1 MSSVLKKIIYL
12 AVLVEAC
19 GIVNCSMRTL
29 SLGTRNLV
37 YWPGI
42 ESSPSALGAW
52 SLSLWTTGEIPNQ
65 SFFRIFFPG
74 SPPGYLLKHLEKF
87 CFGLSFWRPWIM
99 SLIRK
104 ISLLMSWI
112 YLVIYLFGLINPQG
126 LNFSLDKTLTYCEDC
141 KTWFSTKCNFLFTLI
156 LHNHTGSPLH
166 VSTHRHTH
174 SHTLLCAHN
183 FFLFSLARNF

>member
-1 MSSVLKKIIYL
+1 MSSVFKKIIYSV
-12 AVLVEAC
+12 VLVEAC

-29 SLGTRNLV
+29 SLGIQNLV

-42 ESSPSALGAW
+42 ESSSSALGAW

-65 SFFRIFFPG
+65 SFFRKFFPG

-99 SLIRK
+99 SLISK

-126 LNFSLDKTLTYCEDC
+126 LNFSGYNIDLLWSLLIFSWSLSNESSWGNHSDSAPDYRSHWKEFMCPNQRSGVWPGHNYCNYC
-141 KTWFSTKCNFLFTLI
+141 
-156 LHNHTGSPLH
+156 
-166 VSTHRHTH
+166 
-174 SHTLLCAHN
+174 
-183 FFLFSLARNF
+183 